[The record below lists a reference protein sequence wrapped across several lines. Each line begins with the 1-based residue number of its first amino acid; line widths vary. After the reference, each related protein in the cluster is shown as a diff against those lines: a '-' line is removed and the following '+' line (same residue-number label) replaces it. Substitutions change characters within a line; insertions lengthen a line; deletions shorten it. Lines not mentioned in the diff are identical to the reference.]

1 MRTIKALDEYDARYD
16 PTVILLSNDSKV
28 ESNTKGLSSLLV
40 SPTDQAQSP
49 YRSVKDYYE
58 AYKTSQLT
66 PSSVAEALLKLISE
80 SPEHRLAFL
89 VLRKKEVLAEA
100 EASTRR
106 YKAGKPL
113 SVLDGILVAVKDE
126 VDLDGCE
133 KSLGT
138 SRDYTRAEGGTSWC
152 VEKWQEAGAL
162 VVGKL
167 NMHELGLGKIFQPML
182 YIYTSN
188 LTNSYRKD

>member
-1 MRTIKALDEYDARYD
+1 M
-16 PTVILLSNDSKV
+16 
-28 ESNTKGLSSLLV
+28 ESNTEGLSDLLV
-40 SPTDQAQSP
+40 KTIDQAQSP
-49 YRSVKDYYE
+49 YRNVKDYHE
-58 AYKTSQLT
+58 AYKTGQLT
-66 PSSVAEALLKLISE
+66 PSSVAEVLLKLISE

-100 EASTRR
+100 ETSTRR

-113 SVLDGILVAVKDE
+113 SVLDGIPVAVKDE

-138 SRDYTRAEGGTSWC
+138 SQDYTRAEGGTSWC

-167 NMHELGLGKIFQPML
+167 NMHELGLGKPFQPML
-182 YIYTSN
+182 YIQEPSN
-188 LTNSYRKD
+188 QLISKSLTYHRHYKQQPH